1 MASAGYPASS
11 SKGDVIVGTETLDKE
26 GDVDVVHAGTALSI
40 GAAGDPVL
48 VTDGGRVLAVRA
60 VGTDVADARAKA
72 YEGIATISF
81 PGAQWRRD
89 IAAEPL
95 GVVEGASVR

>member
-1 MASAGYPASS
+1 
-11 SKGDVIVGTETLDKE
+11 DVILGTETLDRE
-26 GDVDVVHAGTALSI
+26 GDVDVIHAGTALSI

-48 VTDGGRVLAVRA
+48 ITAGGRVLAVRA
-60 VGTDVADARAKA
+60 VGADIADARAKA
-72 YEGIATISF
+72 YEGIASISF

-95 GVVEGASVR
+95 GVVEGATALE

>member
-1 MASAGYPASS
+1 M
-11 SKGDVIVGTETLDKE
+11 I
-26 GDVDVVHAGTALSI
+26 HAGTAR
-40 GAAGDPVL
+40 AGDDL
-48 VTDGGRVLAVRA
+48 VTAGGRVLAVRA

-72 YEGIATISF
+72 YAAADLVSF
-81 PGAQWRRD
+81 DGLQRRGD